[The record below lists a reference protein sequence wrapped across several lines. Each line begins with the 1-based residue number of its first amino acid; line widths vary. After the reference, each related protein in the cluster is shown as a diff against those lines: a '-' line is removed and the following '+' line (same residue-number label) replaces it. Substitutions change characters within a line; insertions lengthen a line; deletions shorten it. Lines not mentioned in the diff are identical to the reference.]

1 MPVAPWAL
9 GCGSRD
15 VQELL
20 PAQSAQQMQA
30 VIFGSDGLKM
40 GLSLTVNTLI

>member
-1 MPVAPWAL
+1 MLVAPWVL

-20 PAQSAQQMQA
+20 PARGAQQMQA
-30 VIFGSDGLKM
+30 VIFGSDGPEM